1 MLIKLTEVCTNSA
14 VTSAQ
19 NFTLREVFI
28 NPEHIIMIREDA
40 HTKTLNANTQEY
52 RDVEGIEGFS
62 KLTINRGHSG
72 TEIVVVGTPELVKKQ
87 LNLSVTQQLLQG

>member
-1 MLIKLTEVCTNSA
+1 MLIKLTEVCINSA

-19 NFTLREVFI
+19 SFTLREVFI

-40 HTKTLNANTQEY
+40 YTKTLNEKTKAH
-52 RDVEGIEGFS
+52 RDLEEIEGFS

-72 TEIVVVGTPELVKKQ
+72 TEIVVVGTPELVKKK
-87 LNLSVTQQLLQG
+87 LNLSHSKQLLQG

>member
-1 MLIKLTEVCTNSA
+1 MLIKLTEVCTNNA

-19 NFTLREVFI
+19 SFTLREVFI

-40 HTKTLNANTQEY
+40 YIKTLNENTKEY
-52 RDVEGIEGFS
+52 RDGEGIDGFS

-72 TEIVVVGTPELVKKQ
+72 TEIVVVGTPEIVKKK
-87 LNLSVTQQLLQG
+87 LNLSRAPQLLQE